1 MPLRSRIAG
10 TGMSVGNRV
19 VTNAEMTQWMDTT
32 EEWIEQRTGIQ
43 ERRWIDETQRPS
55 TLAAEATQ
63 QALEQ
68 AGLEVSDIDCILLAT
83 LSGEHDFP
91 GTAFFLHEAIDAGD
105 IPCIDLRAQCSGFLY
120 ALQMGNALVQT
131 GAHHRV
137 LVVGAEVHS
146 TGLDVSTEGRDVTV
160 IFGDGAGVVVL
171 EGVESEAD
179 GPGVLEVRCHAE
191 GKHARRLWTEGPSS
205 ARFPRVDAES
215 IEQGLHFPVME
226 GRFVFKHAV
235 TRMPEVL
242 LETLDAASLKLDDVD
257 LFLFHQAN
265 LRINEAVAGRL
276 EIPKEKVR
284 NNIQR
289 LGNCSA
295 AALPILLAETS
306 RDGTLQPGQLVSLT
320 AFGSGFTWA
329 SAVVRWG

>member
-32 EEWIEQRTGIQ
+32 DEWIEQRTGIK

-120 ALQMGNALVQT
+120 ALQMGDALVQT

-137 LVVGAEVHS
+137 LVVGAAPASLVLPARRS
-146 TGLDVSTEGRDVTV
+146 RLRGRGSARGPRRSARGVASLRACKA
-160 IFGDGAGVVVL
+160 GRGAG
-171 EGVESEAD
+171 S
-179 GPGVLEVRCHAE
+179 
-191 GKHARRLWTEGPSS
+191 ARRAQSRWRCPS
-205 ARFPRVDAES
+205 
-215 IEQGLHFPVME
+215 
-226 GRFVFKHAV
+226 GR
-235 TRMPEVL
+235 
-242 LETLDAASLKLDDVD
+242 
-257 LFLFHQAN
+257 
-265 LRINEAVAGRL
+265 
-276 EIPKEKVR
+276 
-284 NNIQR
+284 
-289 LGNCSA
+289 
-295 AALPILLAETS
+295 
-306 RDGTLQPGQLVSLT
+306 
-320 AFGSGFTWA
+320 
-329 SAVVRWG
+329 

>member
-19 VTNAEMTQWMDTT
+19 VTNADLTQWMDTS

-43 ERRWIDETQRPS
+43 ERRWIDESQRPS
-55 TLAAEATQ
+55 TLAAEATH

-83 LSGEHDFP
+83 LSGEHEFP
-91 GTAFFLHEAIDAGD
+91 GTSFFLHEALDAGEV
-105 IPCIDLRAQCSGFLY
+105 PCIDLRAQCSGFLY
-120 ALQMGNALVQT
+120 ALQMGDALIRT
-131 GAHHRV
+131 GAHRRV

-160 IFGDGAGVVVL
+160 IFGDGAGAVLL
-171 EGVESEAD
+171 EGLEADAD
-179 GPGVLEVRCHAE
+179 GPGILEIRCHAE

-205 ARFPRVDAES
+205 ARMPRIDHEAIDAK
-215 IEQGLHFPVME
+215 LHFPHME

-284 NNIQR
+284 NNIEQ

-295 AALPILLAETS
+295 GALPILLAEVS

-329 SAVVRWG
+329 SAVLRWG